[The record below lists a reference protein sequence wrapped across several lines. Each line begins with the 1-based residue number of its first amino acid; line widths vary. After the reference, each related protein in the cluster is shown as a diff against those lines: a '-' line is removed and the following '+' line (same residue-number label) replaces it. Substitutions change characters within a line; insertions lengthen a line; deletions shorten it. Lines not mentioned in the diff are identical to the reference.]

1 MSAKK
6 VHRRVTGALVAAG
19 FLILAVPLA
28 AQTSTE
34 PDVFSLA
41 RALQVALAN
50 SQTIKDTEM
59 DLVRANQQVREAWS
73 SVLPDIRGSASYT
86 RNVLQQQIFLPAG
99 FFDPTASQGDLVA
112 VKVGQDNSWQA
123 GLTATQAIFEYTA
136 LVGLGAAGRFKALQR
151 ERVRGTAQEVVTAVR
166 IAYFNVLLADE
177 NVRLIE
183 NSLERINR
191 TLRETRALNRAGM
204 ASDYDVLL
212 LEVQLSN
219 FEPALRRAEFDRQL
233 MLRTL
238 IVEMGLYPGTPIEVE
253 GNLEAV
259 DLTDFSQNSPENAA
273 LLTVSGVGVPDDVD
287 FDEVQEIALDRR
299 SDVRQIR
306 SNILLEEANLE
317 AQKAEYYPTLSLI
330 GNVSIQA
337 QQNGNP
343 VFFGNSPNQRTSIG
357 TAGIAIQLPIF
368 TGFSR
373 DARVQQVRANI
384 RQNEYRL
391 ERLENQAINQLR
403 TMMDN
408 VTEAQQRSESQK
420 QAVAQAQ
427 RGFEIASAQYNAGI
441 GSRLETTEAETALR
455 ESEFNY
461 ARAVYDYLVSRAQ
474 LELAVG
480 LVPEEAGSLASRID
494 R

>member
-1 MSAKK
+1 MSVKK
-6 VHRRVTGALVAAG
+6 VHKKMTGALLAAG
-19 FLILAVPLA
+19 LASAVPLA
-28 AQTSTE
+28 AQHTPE
-34 PDVFSLA
+34 PEVYSLA

-59 DLVRANQQVREAWS
+59 DLERAEQQVREAWS

-86 RNVLQQQIFLPAG
+86 RNVIQQQIFLPAG
-99 FFDPTASQGDLVA
+99 FFDPGAAAGELIA

-123 GLTATQAIFEYTA
+123 GLTATQPIFEYTA
-136 LVGLGAAGRFKALQR
+136 VVGLGAAARFEALQE

-166 IAYFNVLLADE
+166 IAYFNILLADE

-219 FEPALRRAEFDRQL
+219 FEPALRRAEFDRQA
-233 MLRTL
+233 MLRNL
-238 IVEMGLYPGTPIEVE
+238 IVELGLYPDTPIEVE
-253 GNLEAV
+253 GNLDEV
-259 DLTDFSQNSPENAA
+259 DLSDFSQNSPENAA
-273 LLTVSGVGVPDDVD
+273 LLTVSGVGVPDDVN
-287 FDEVQEIALDRR
+287 FDEVQRIALDQR

-306 SNILLEEANLE
+306 SNIILEEANLE
-317 AQKAEYYPTLSLI
+317 AQKAEYYPTLSFI
-330 GNVSIQA
+330 GNYSIQA
-337 QQNGNP
+337 QQDGSP
-343 VFFGNSPNQRTSIG
+343 TFFGNTPNQRTSFG
-357 TAGIAIQLPIF
+357 TAALSVQLPIF

-373 DARVQQVRANI
+373 DARVQQVKANI
-384 RQNEYRL
+384 RQSEYRL

-408 VTEAQQRSESQK
+408 VTEALQRSESQK

-461 ARAVYDYLVSRAQ
+461 AQAVYDYLVARAQ

-480 LVPEEAGSLASRID
+480 LAPEEAGSLASRSN

>member
-1 MSAKK
+1 VSVKK
-6 VHRRVTGALVAAG
+6 VHRRVMGGLVVVGLLIPAL
-19 FLILAVPLA
+19 PLA
-28 AQTSTE
+28 AQTATE
-34 PDVFSLA
+34 PDVYSLA

-59 DLVRANQQVREAWS
+59 DLVRAQQQVREAWS

-86 RNVLQQQIFLPAG
+86 RNVLQQQMFLPAA
-99 FFDPTASQGDLVA
+99 FFDPTAPPGDLVA
-112 VKVGQDNSWQA
+112 VKIGQDNSWQA
-123 GLTATQAIFEYTA
+123 GLTATQPIFEYTA
-136 LVGLGAAGRFKALQR
+136 VVGLGAAGRFKALQR

-219 FEPALRRAEFDRQL
+219 FEPALRRAEFDRQS

-238 IVEMGLYPGTPIEVE
+238 IVEMGLYPGTPIDVE

-287 FDEVQEIALDRR
+287 FDEVQGIALDLR

-343 VFFGNSPNQRTSIG
+343 AFFGNNPNQRTSIG
-357 TAGIAIQLPIF
+357 TAGLAIQLPIF

-373 DARVQQVRANI
+373 DARVQQVKANI

-391 ERLENQAINQLR
+391 ERLENQAINQLQ

-461 ARAVYDYLVSRAQ
+461 AQAVYDYLVSRAQ

-480 LVPEEAGSLASRID
+480 LVPEEAGSLASRSD

>member
-1 MSAKK
+1 M
-6 VHRRVTGALVAAG
+6 GAMAVVG
-19 FLILAVPLA
+19 FLIPALPLA

-34 PDVFSLA
+34 PEVYSLA

-59 DLVRANQQVREAWS
+59 DLVRAQQQVREAWS

-86 RNVLQQQIFLPAG
+86 RNVLQQQLFLPAA
-99 FFDPTASQGDLVA
+99 FFDPNAPPGELVA

-123 GLTATQAIFEYTA
+123 GLTATQPIFEYTA
-136 LVGLGAAGRFKALQR
+136 VVGLGAAGRFKALQR

-219 FEPALRRAEFDRQL
+219 FEPALRRAEFDRQSL
-233 MLRTL
+233 LRNL
-238 IVEMGLYPGTPIEVE
+238 IVEMGFYPGTPIQVE
-253 GNLEAV
+253 GNLDDV

-273 LLTVSGVGVPDDVD
+273 LLTVSGVGVPEDVD
-287 FDEVQEIALDRR
+287 FDEVQGIALDLR

-343 VFFGNSPNQRTSIG
+343 TFFGNNRNQRTSIG
-357 TAGIAIQLPIF
+357 TAGLAIELPIF

-373 DARVQQVRANI
+373 DARVQQARANI

-391 ERLENQAINQLR
+391 ERLENQAINQLQ

-461 ARAVYDYLVSRAQ
+461 AQAVYDYLVSRAQ

-480 LVPEEAGSLASRID
+480 LVPEEAGSLASRSD

>member
-1 MSAKK
+1 MRVKRAYNK
-6 VHRRVTGALVAAG
+6 VIGALVAAG
-19 FLILAVPLA
+19 FLVPVITA
-28 AQTSTE
+28 SAQTSTE
-34 PDVFSLA
+34 PEVYSLA

-50 SQTIKDTEM
+50 SQSLKDTEM
-59 DLVRANQQVREAWS
+59 DLERANQQVREAWS
-73 SVLPDIRGSASYT
+73 GVLPDIRGTASYT
-86 RNVLQQQIFLPAG
+86 RNVLQQQIFLPAA
-99 FFDPTASQGDLVA
+99 FFDPSAPAGELVA

-123 GLTATQAIFEYTA
+123 GLTATQPLFEYTA
-136 LVGLGAAGRFKALQR
+136 VVGLGAAGRFKDLQH
-151 ERVRGTAQEVVTAVR
+151 ERVRGTAQQVVTAVR

-183 NSLERINR
+183 NSIERINR

-219 FEPALRRAEFDRQL
+219 FEPALRRAEFDRQS
-233 MLRTL
+233 MLRNL
-238 IVEMGLYPGTPIEVE
+238 IVEMGLHPETLIEVE
-253 GNLEAV
+253 GNLDQV
-259 DLTDFSQNSPENAA
+259 DLTDFGNNSPANAA
-273 LLTVSGVGVPDDVD
+273 LLTVSGVGVPPDVD
-287 FDEVQEIALDRR
+287 FDEVQGLALERR
-299 SDVRQIR
+299 SDVRQVR

-317 AQKAEYYPTLSLI
+317 AQKAEYYPALSFV
-330 GNVSIQA
+330 GNFSIQA
-337 QQNGNP
+337 QQDGNP
-343 VFFGNSPNQRTSIG
+343 VFFGDNPNQRTSIG
-357 TAGIAIQLPIF
+357 TAGLVVQLPIF

-373 DARVQQVRANI
+373 DARVQQVKANI

-391 ERLENQAINQLR
+391 ERLQNQAINELR

-408 VTEAQQRSESQK
+408 VTEAQQRSESQR

-461 ARAVYDYLVSRAQ
+461 AQAVYDYLVARAQ

-480 LVPEEAGSLASRID
+480 LVPEEAGSLASRTD